1 MGDTTVTAPTF
12 VKGAFVKGAFAT
24 GNNRRSS
31 IFSVLLLTVFA
42 AVILAAN
49 LVAAPNYPELA
60 GRITDNANLLNAADK
75 AAIEADLQSLE
86 GTSTDQVAVVT
97 VPSLDGYAIEDY
109 GIGLAR
115 KWAIGQKDKDN
126 GIVLIVAPNER
137 KVRIEVGRR
146 LEPMMTDTMS
156 ELIIQNAILTKF
168 RRGDFSGG
176 IRDGV
181 RDIKAVLLGD
191 AEEVK
196 HRARVIRTPEDA
208 WAPLIHLLI
217 FAAIIAFIFWRMRQ
231 AAIAQAAWEQSLTPD
246 QRQQLERQRQ
256 RDRRRGGVV
265 IIPGGSSD
273 WGGGWSGGGGGG
285 GGWSGGGGGFGGGGA
300 SGGW

>member
-1 MGDTTVTAPTF
+1 MGDATVTAQ
-12 VKGAFVKGAFAT
+12 AFVQGAFAT
-24 GNNRRSS
+24 GKNRRSS
-31 IFSVLLLTVFA
+31 IFFMLLLVVFA
-42 AVILAAN
+42 ALGFAGN
-49 LVAAPNYPELA
+49 SSAAPNYPELA

-75 AAIEADLQSLE
+75 AAIEADLQALE

-126 GIVLIVAPNER
+126 GIVLIVAPTEH

-156 ELIIQNAILTKF
+156 ELIIQNAILSKF

-196 HRARVIRTPEDA
+196 NRARVIRAPQDA
-208 WAPLIHLLI
+208 WTPIIHLLI

-231 AAIAQAAWEQSLTPD
+231 AAIAQAEWEQSLTPD
-246 QRQQLERQRQ
+246 QRKQLERQRAQ
-256 RDRRRGGVV
+256 DRRRGGVV
-265 IIPGGSSD
+265 VIPGGSSD

-285 GGWSGGGGGFGGGGA
+285 GGWSGGGGSFGGGGA
-300 SGGW
+300 SGDW

>member
-1 MGDTTVTAPTF
+1 MRDALVDVPVLFSGKSGRSSKVFLLLA
-12 VKGAFVKGAFAT
+12 AAFA
-24 GNNRRSS
+24 
-31 IFSVLLLTVFA
+31 IVALCV
-42 AVILAAN
+42 AVAI
-49 LVAAPNYPELA
+49 AAPNYPELT
-60 GRITDNANLLNAADK
+60 GRIVDNANLLNAADR
-75 AAIEADLQSLE
+75 AQIEAELTSLE

-97 VPSLDGYAIEDY
+97 VPSLDGYAIEEY

-115 KWAIGQKDKDN
+115 KWEIGQKDKDN

-146 LEPMMTDTMS
+146 LEPLMNDTMAT
-156 ELIIQNAILTKF
+156 LIIQNAILSQF

-196 HRARVIRTPEDA
+196 RRAIVKRTPEDELT
-208 WAPLIHLLI
+208 PYIHLIVFALI
-217 FAAIIAFIFWRMRQ
+217 IGMILWQMRQ
-231 AAIAQAAWEQSLTPD
+231 QAIAQREWEQNLTPE
-246 QRQQLERQRQ
+246 QRKQYERDRQRA
-256 RDRRRGGVV
+256 RNRSIVV
-265 IIPGGSSD
+265 LPGGSGD

-285 GGWSGGGGGFGGGGA
+285 GWSGGGGSFGGGGA
-300 SGGW
+300 SGDW